1 MSRDRH
7 KAQRYGAWAERISA
21 WHLRARGYRI
31 LARRFKVPVGEIDIV
46 AAKGDIL
53 AIVEVKAR
61 RDLDTAAESISA
73 HQRGR
78 IARAALAFCQAN
90 PKYAGAGIRFDVMLI
105 RPWRLPVHIVG
116 AWQ

>member
-1 MSRDRH
+1 MNRARQ
-7 KAQRYGAWAERISA
+7 KAQRYGAWAEWIAA
-21 WHLRARGYRI
+21 WRLRVHGYRI

-46 AAKGDIL
+46 AVKGDTL

-78 IARAALAFCQAN
+78 ITRAALAFCQAN
-90 PKYAGAGIRFDVMLI
+90 PRYASASIRFDVMLV